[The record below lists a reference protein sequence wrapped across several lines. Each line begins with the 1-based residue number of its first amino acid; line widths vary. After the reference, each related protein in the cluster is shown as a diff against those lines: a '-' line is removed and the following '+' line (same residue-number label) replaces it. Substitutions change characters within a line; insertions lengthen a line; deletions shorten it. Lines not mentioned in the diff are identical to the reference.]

1 MSNYNELKLLALD
14 AHCYGGAGI
23 EHSLDA
29 VISKARFY
37 KHCAPSVVLELLARL
52 EEKEQ
57 DVAKVDG
64 VAQFWISQAAEW
76 KQRAEAAEQR
86 LLHPVVVHVKY
97 I

>member
-1 MSNYNELKLLALD
+1 MRIVTAEQGLSTRSMPLSQRRD
-14 AHCYGGAGI
+14 
-23 EHSLDA
+23 
-29 VISKARFY
+29 FY

-76 KQRAEAAEQR
+76 KQRTEAAEQR
-86 LLHPVVVHVKY
+86 LLHPVVIHVKY